1 MKLTYKIPE
10 PYYVDK
16 TCIYYLCKSNGE
28 VFYVGKTVS
37 PAGRMSSHRETY
49 GKTTQMF
56 VYKVVP
62 DSKWKIEEVKA
73 IKAFK
78 KAGYKLVNDNKG
90 GAGAERGHSKL
101 FNITKFLTNWTE
113 SHRVTF
119 NSKTI
124 DTIKMI
130 YQRLKKDKQSDIRY
144 LLESFCLT
152 VVFHMR
158 KTNVESLYDQ
168 IYARHITDMKKLYP
182 KYSMSID

>member
-1 MKLTYKIPE
+1 MK
-10 PYYVDK
+10 K
-16 TCIYYLCKSNGE
+16 TIVGANSALGNVTMSYDE
-28 VFYVGKTVS
+28 GKTYD
-37 PAGRMSSHRETY
+37 MNEEW
-49 GKTTQMF
+49 
-56 VYKVVP
+56 
-62 DSKWKIEEVKA
+62 SKDIALAWISMDIAEEVKA